1 MSLRYDVDLDADG
14 HPLVFHELVTGPL
27 SAVRLEP
34 ETPDSTFAPRVLY
47 VEGGI
52 FNFGFAE
59 ADGEKLVYE
68 VRDVSGQVREA
79 SKLILSAE
87 RP

>member
-1 MSLRYDVDLDADG
+1 MPSIATGRSAASLARRISSGSPAAWIRSTRPSCS
-14 HPLVFHELVTGPL
+14 H
-27 SAVRLEP
+27 
-34 ETPDSTFAPRVLY
+34 STFAPRVLY